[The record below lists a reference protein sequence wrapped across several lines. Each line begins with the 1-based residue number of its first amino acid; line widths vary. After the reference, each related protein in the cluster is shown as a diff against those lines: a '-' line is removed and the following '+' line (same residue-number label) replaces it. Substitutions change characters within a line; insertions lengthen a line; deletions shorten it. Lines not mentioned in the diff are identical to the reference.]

1 MSQPLRRPSPGL
13 LADRTGRA
21 LVAQLRE
28 RVYVWQ
34 EQLAR
39 FQVIQ
44 ASGRHPER
52 PIAPLL
58 HDMETARSKLLTELQ
73 VHGHDVRASAP
84 VINLKRSL
92 ERAIEIARGLQGESA
107 VRR

>member
-1 MSQPLRRPSPGL
+1 VSQPLREPSRGL

-28 RVYVWQ
+28 QVYVWQ

-39 FQVIQ
+39 FQFIQ
-44 ASGRHPER
+44 ASGRYPER

-58 HDMETARSKLLTELQ
+58 QDMEIARRKLLTELQ
-73 VHGHDVRASAP
+73 VHGRDVRASAP

-92 ERAIEIARGLQGESA
+92 ERAIEIARRLRAGSA
-107 VRR
+107 ASR